1 MHQTLYY
8 WYQIWQLQLW
18 RQRLG
23 FNSLTQSQVQTYSTA
38 YNPNK
43 LPEGKMLRSSSES
56 SFVSADIL
64 EEATSHLSIA
74 SLASQQAAAT
84 HGGPRTMVQNPR
96 GWKTPLGSSHPTYD
110 WSPPCHPNQST
121 GCHIQVCTRGKTG
134 SEQILSRGPNAL
146 RSLTVT
152 PQFEFLSAKL
162 ACFNH
167 QPNSTRALSSRAMRW
182 HRVRSQHTAPLCRI
196 SLNQAPL
203 CT

>member
-43 LPEGKMLRSSSES
+43 LPEGKMPRSSSES

-96 GWKTPLGSSHPTYD
+96 ITEVEKHLWDH
-110 WSPPCHPNQST
+110 
-121 GCHIQVCTRGKTG
+121 HIQPVTDPHPVTQTRAAGATSRCAHKAREG
-134 SEQILSRGPNAL
+134 LSRSSPEDPTFWEAW
-146 RSLTVT
+146 
-152 PQFEFLSAKL
+152 LSHL
-162 ACFNH
+162 N
-167 QPNSTRALSSRAMRW
+167 LSF
-182 HRVRSQHTAPLCRI
+182 
-196 SLNQAPL
+196 
-203 CT
+203 